1 MDPDPKTDPVPD
13 PAKKGRIHGSGSRS
27 GSSALSETR
36 GFRKLQRR
44 VKNGEIVVY
53 VTDKSGKFCITSLE
67 CYERQGAVHTAK
79 DQEISWEDVT
89 KIQRELKAHI
99 KVTNLILDAGSNHG
113 EQGTKRTRAARELQA
128 TSIPGVSLLAKDHI
142 HKPRK
147 KNGDPET

>member
-1 MDPDPKTDPVPD
+1 MDPVPD
-13 PAKKGRIHGSGSRS
+13 PAKKGQIHGSGS

-89 KIQRELKAHI
+89 KIQRELKVHI
-99 KVTNLILDAGSNHG
+99 KVTNLILDAGSNMG
-113 EQGTKRTRAARELQA
+113 NRAPKGPGQPGSYRPPPSQG
-128 TSIPGVSLLAKDHI
+128 SPC
-142 HKPRK
+142 
-147 KNGDPET
+147 